1 MAIYEDF
8 GKRVRT
14 LRDRLGITQEE
25 LGAKAGFHSQRISE
39 FERGEAN
46 CTLETIERL
55 AKGLKCEP
63 AELFLFDPDS
73 VGKSLSIVD
82 ARLVDL
88 WKAAD
93 KATRQKAIRIL
104 SELL

>member
-1 MAIYEDF
+1 MAIYEEF
-8 GKRVRT
+8 GKRVRL
-14 LRDRLGITQEE
+14 LRDRQGITQEE
-25 LGAKAGFHSQRISE
+25 LGARAGFHSQRISE

-55 AKGLKCEP
+55 AAGLKCEP
-63 AELFLFDPDS
+63 AELFLFAPKA
-73 VGKSLSIVD
+73 VGKSLSLLD
-82 ARLVDL
+82 ARLIDI

-93 KATRQKAIRIL
+93 DQAKRKAIRIL